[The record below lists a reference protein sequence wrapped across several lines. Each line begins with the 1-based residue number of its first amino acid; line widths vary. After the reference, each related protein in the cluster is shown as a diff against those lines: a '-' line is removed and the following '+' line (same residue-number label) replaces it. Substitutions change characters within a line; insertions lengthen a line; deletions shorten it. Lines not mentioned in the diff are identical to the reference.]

1 MHTISRDRVTRG
13 LFATSI
19 LAAHVLLVGMLSVR
33 TDFLT
38 TPASKDSAG
47 LFVLLPGDT
56 YENGIASRPP
66 EVQPLEIHPQRLAPQ
81 EFWAPTV
88 PDIPV
93 EDVRNPLPMLETK
106 DLSASIAD
114 AASGESGMR
123 DTPAASNDSTGIA
136 IVQRVMPEYP
146 SASMRAGEQG
156 GTVLQVR
163 VDESG
168 QASEVRIARSSGYP
182 RLDESAV
189 RAVRQ
194 WKFAAAT
201 KDALAVPAWG
211 ELELRFNLYRFTLS
225 RINDA
230 PHDLVPPGQIAAGAS
245 EAPVPGG
252 EAALRLLMDEVRASE
267 SNQFGAAWPP
277 GEMTRLKEVLTG
289 WGDAEL
295 VQYRGAVAGNRWRTY
310 EIKPE
315 FRKGRARETVELRW
329 DMYEVS
335 HDHGTSEWRIA
346 VDRNGN
352 IWCAHAGSRT
362 RPPATLL

>member
-1 MHTISRDRVTRG
+1 
-13 LFATSI
+13 
-19 LAAHVLLVGMLSVR
+19 MLSVR
-33 TDFLT
+33 NDFLT
-38 TPASKDSAG
+38 SPASDDG
-47 LFVLLPGDT
+47 NGVFVLLPGDT
-56 YENGIASRPP
+56 NQSDIASRTP
-66 EVQPLEIHPQRLAPQ
+66 EVQPLEVPPQRLAPQ
-81 EFWAPTV
+81 ESWAPTV
-88 PDIPV
+88 PEILV
-93 EDVRNPLPMLETK
+93 ENVLIDVTSNRTGSNQ
-106 DLSASIAD
+106 
-114 AASGESGMR
+114 SGIR
-123 DTPAASNDSTGIA
+123 DTPAPSDDSTGIA

-156 GTVLQVR
+156 GTVLQIR

-182 RLDESAV
+182 RLDESAI

-194 WKFAAAT
+194 WKFAPAT
-201 KDALAVPAWG
+201 EGALAVPAWG

-252 EAALRLLMDEVRASE
+252 EAALQLLMDEVRAADP
-267 SNQFGAAWPP
+267 NQFGAAWPQ
-277 GEMTRLKEVLTG
+277 GEMARLKSALAG
-289 WGDAEL
+289 WGDAQL
-295 VQYRGAVAGNRWRTY
+295 VQYQGAVTGNRWRTY

-315 FRKGRARETVELRW
+315 FKGRGRQTVELRW
-329 DMYEVS
+329 DMYEVT

-362 RPPATLL
+362 RPPATIL